1 MEQKTQLGIVNA
13 DSAPACFLQLT
24 VEQASHLFFL
34 CFLSHKELES
44 VLKSSRKRKR
54 RERERERERDLE
66 SSRKRKKEWVYVCG
80 GEKTRKKK
88 KKKKH
93 MDEIERKNNIK
104 NKK

>member
-54 RERERERERDLE
+54 RERERESDLE

-88 KKKKH
+88 
-93 MDEIERKNNIK
+93 RKRNIWMK
-104 NKK
+104 LKGKII